1 MEKTNE
7 RNEQRSDRSDRS
19 DRSERPERKF
29 QNRRSRRKVCAF
41 CIDRAEFIEYKDISK
56 LRKFM
61 TERAKIMPRRMTGTC
76 SKHQRELTV
85 AIKKARHVA
94 LLPFVTE

>member
-1 MEKTNE
+1 MEKE
-7 RNEQRSDRSDRS
+7 KVE
-19 DRSERPERKF
+19 RSERPERNERQERSERPERRF
-29 QNRRSRRKVCAF
+29 NNRRGRRKVCAF
-41 CIDRAEFIEYKDISK
+41 CVDRADTIEYKDIAK

-94 LLPFVTE
+94 LLPFVSE

>member
-1 MEKTNE
+1 MEKVE
-7 RNEQRSDRSDRS
+7 RNDRN
-19 DRSERPERKF
+19 DRSERSD
-29 QNRRSRRKVCAF
+29 RRPNQRRGRRKVCAF
-41 CIDRAEFIEYKDISK
+41 CIDRAEFIDYKDIAK